1 MFGRNFWKNL
11 NALSWIDLRS
21 FRPERKIFYR
31 SEHRW
36 GLWEEDGSG
45 RKTTRDFR
53 LKRDILSVWNILIGH
68 SRMVKN
74 DSRMNRNQI
83 LKWETFYFKTTNYT
97 STDQNQTS
105 HTFYADTLR
114 TRVFT
119 QFNFIKIVTN
129 LPIPGPEWYCFD
141 PEPKPD
147 PTKNNF
153 WWMLGAVNV
162 LISVLFLLCVIKTA
176 AVVRKNEKIKT
187 KCFLDQVA
195 ITAVPS
201 LFI

>member
-1 MFGRNFWKNL
+1 MAEICKNILFGQIFFWKNL
-11 NALSWIDLRS
+11 NVLSWIELRS

-31 SEHRW
+31 SEPRW

-45 RKTTRDFR
+45 AEDEIRDFR

-97 STDQNQTS
+97 STNQNQTS
-105 HTFYADTLR
+105 HTFYADTLQ

-119 QFNFIKIVTN
+119 QFHFIKKW
-129 LPIPGPEWYCFD
+129 LPIYPNLARNGTISTRNPNPTQLKIIFD
-141 PEPKPD
+141 E
-147 PTKNNF
+147 
-153 WWMLGAVNV
+153 
-162 LISVLFLLCVIKTA
+162 C
-176 AVVRKNEKIKT
+176 
-187 KCFLDQVA
+187 
-195 ITAVPS
+195 
-201 LFI
+201 

>member
-1 MFGRNFWKNL
+1 MHYHESTSD
-11 NALSWIDLRS
+11 LSAQKEKYFTDQ
-21 FRPERKIFYR
+21 
-31 SEHRW
+31 RW

-45 RKTTRDFR
+45 RSGWKTTRDFR

-105 HTFYADTLR
+105 HTFYADTLQ

-119 QFNFIKIVTN
+119 QFHLMAQNPAQKGTVSTRNPNPTQLKI
-129 LPIPGPEWYCFD
+129 IFD
-141 PEPKPD
+141 E
-147 PTKNNF
+147 
-153 WWMLGAVNV
+153 
-162 LISVLFLLCVIKTA
+162 C
-176 AVVRKNEKIKT
+176 
-187 KCFLDQVA
+187 
-195 ITAVPS
+195 
-201 LFI
+201 